1 MTYRLLRATGAGLTG
16 RSYSAYKSFMRCRNM
31 KAVPILRRSDPVV
44 LIWSLSA
51 MLMVGTALLP
61 MPPASAA
68 EEKENRA
75 TSPETKK
82 DDGMRVKD
90 LPKPIP
96 DAMDAIQ
103 KFGNRVGEE
112 ITKGAS
118 AAAGAVN
125 KALKGNK
132 NKKDTEPDSKER
144 P

>member
-1 MTYRLLRATGAGLTG
+1 
-16 RSYSAYKSFMRCRNM
+16 M

-68 EEKENRA
+68 EEKEHRA
-75 TSPETKK
+75 TSSETKK

-125 KALKGNK
+125 KALKGSK
-132 NKKDTEPDSKER
+132 NKKDTEPPSKER